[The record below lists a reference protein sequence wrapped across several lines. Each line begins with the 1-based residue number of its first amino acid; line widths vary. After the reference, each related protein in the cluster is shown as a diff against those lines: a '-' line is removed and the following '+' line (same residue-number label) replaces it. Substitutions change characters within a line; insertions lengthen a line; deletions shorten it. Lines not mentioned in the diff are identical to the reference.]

1 VVNNLDNISG
11 CCISQHR
18 DVYIPPL
25 VHFTINYL
33 PTSGGGVLVPPVPLN
48 QWETS
53 CFCIFGSVLVLALA
67 VWGFMF
73 QKIIIGSK
81 SLCLFAL
88 FCSVEIDCYRLTR
101 ESQRDYNVI
110 LSCFYNGLERI
121 ATYLGCYLFGAY
133 ILVLTFIRCH
143 IFKLIY
149 NNYLLYLFN

>member
-1 VVNNLDNISG
+1 MGNIMFLYFWFCVGACFSSLG
-11 CCISQHR
+11 IYVSE
-18 DVYIPPL
+18 DDSWVKKPL
-25 VHFTINYL
+25 FVCSILLCRNRLLSYL
-33 PTSGGGVLVPPVPLN
+33 RKML
-48 QWETS
+48 
-53 CFCIFGSVLVLALA
+53 GSVLVLALA

>member
-33 PTSGGGVLVPPVPLN
+33 PTSGGGVPVPPVPLN

-73 QKIIIGSK
+73 QKMIVGSK

-88 FCSVEIDCYRLTR
+88 FCSVEIGCCHIYGLLGTR
-101 ESQRDYNVI
+101 ESEKREI
-110 LSCFYNGLERI
+110 SKRERGEKH
-121 ATYLGCYLFGAY
+121 A
-133 ILVLTFIRCH
+133 
-143 IFKLIY
+143 
-149 NNYLLYLFN
+149 